1 MAGAGAAA
9 AAAAGGRGRGAL
21 PAGGACGG
29 VGRGAGAGMEAA
41 EGALP
46 AGAGPAGYQALR
58 REVFIE
64 EQAVSEAEEWDG
76 RDEDAWHV
84 VLYDAAAPPAC
95 VACARLLVDE
105 GGQAAAVGR
114 VAVARSQRERGV
126 GSLLMARVHELAL
139 GRLGLLS
146 LRLDAQVQVIPFY
159 EKMGY
164 SLVPGEVFLDAG
176 IPHRKMLLKN

>member
-1 MAGAGAAA
+1 MREIRKRLSAWCSGLENERERCASDKQKEQEKRDKQA
-9 AAAAGGRGRGAL
+9 
-21 PAGGACGG
+21 
-29 VGRGAGAGMEAA
+29 EAW
-41 EGALP
+41 L
-46 AGAGPAGYQALR
+46 
-58 REVFIE
+58 
-64 EQAVSEAEEWDG
+64 QAVSEAEEWDG

>member
-1 MAGAGAAA
+1 MHGE
-9 AAAAGGRGRGAL
+9 
-21 PAGGACGG
+21 
-29 VGRGAGAGMEAA
+29 EAA

>member
-1 MAGAGAAA
+1 MAAPPTMTPTAASFFHA
-9 AAAAGGRGRGAL
+9 F
-21 PAGGACGG
+21 PANSLNASTKP
-29 VGRGAGAGMEAA
+29 APAFI
-41 EGALP
+41 ALP